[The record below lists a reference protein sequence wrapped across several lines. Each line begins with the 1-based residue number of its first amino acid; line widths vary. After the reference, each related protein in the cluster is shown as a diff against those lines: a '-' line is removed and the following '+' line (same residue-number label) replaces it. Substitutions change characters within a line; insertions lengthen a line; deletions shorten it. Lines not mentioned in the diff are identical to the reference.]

1 MPRLSQ
7 TRAYVALLLIAAL
20 WGTFPATS
28 KLALTDL
35 PPTLLTALRAIIAS
49 SFLVALLL
57 RSGADAV
64 RPPAP
69 ETLRAFVVLGVA
81 GVGLSMHIAYWGIY
95 TTTAAN
101 AAILQAA
108 SPIMIAL
115 GARLY
120 LGERLRRIQQLGVLL
135 STLGVL
141 VVITEGNLAELAPS
155 EWRLGDFLTLLGLIA
170 WTVYTVY
177 GKRLIATVPP
187 ALATT
192 GAYVCGT
199 LVLLPIAIVTL
210 PFMPRPRLLSAIAWA
225 VLVYHA
231 VLGAIA
237 HLWWYAVVE
246 RVGPS
251 RAAIFLNVTP
261 LVGIALAAA
270 LLGEPIGPWQIGG
283 VALVL
288 AGVALTTRLSSAPRA
303 GGELGGP
310 VSGAPRAGGE
320 VGGRRD
326 PPNLHETFLTSARI
340 VSGSG
345 SSPRP
350 CLTA

>member
-1 MPRLSQ
+1 VPRLSQ

-28 KLALTDL
+28 KLALADL
-35 PPTLLTALRAIIAS
+35 PPTLLTAIRAIVAS
-49 SFLVALLL
+49 AFLVALLL

-64 RPPAP
+64 RAPAP
-69 ETLRAFVVLGVA
+69 DTVRAFFVLGVA
-81 GVGLSMHIAYWGIY
+81 GVVLSMHIAYWGIY

-115 GARLY
+115 GARVY
-120 LGERLRRIQQLGVLL
+120 LGERLRRVQQAGVLL
-135 STLGVL
+135 SMFGVL
-141 VVITEGNLAELAPS
+141 LVVTEGNLAELAPS
-155 EWRLGDFLTLLGLIA
+155 EWRLGDFLTLLGLTA

-177 GKRLIATVPP
+177 GKRVIATVPP

-192 GAYVCGT
+192 GGYVCGT
-199 LVLLPIAIVTL
+199 LVLLPFAIVTL
-210 PFMPRPRLLSAIAWA
+210 PFMPRPRLTSAVAWL

-237 HLWWYAVVE
+237 HLWWYAAVE

-261 LVGIALAAA
+261 LVGIALAAV

-288 AGVALTTRLSSAPRA
+288 GGVALTTRP
-303 GGELGGP
+303 
-310 VSGAPRAGGE
+310 
-320 VGGRRD
+320 
-326 PPNLHETFLTSARI
+326 
-340 VSGSG
+340 
-345 SSPRP
+345 PRP
-350 CLTA
+350 PATIAS

>member
-1 MPRLSQ
+1 VPRLSQ

-28 KLALTDL
+28 KLALDDI
-35 PPTLLTALRAIIAS
+35 PPTLLTALRAIVAS
-49 SFLVALLL
+49 GFLVALLL
-57 RSGADAV
+57 RSGSEAV

-69 ETLRAFVVLGVA
+69 ETIRAFVVLGVA
-81 GVGLSMHIAYWGIY
+81 GVVLSMHIAYWGIY

-120 LGERLRRIQQLGVLL
+120 LGERLRRTQQAGVVL
-135 STLGVL
+135 SMLGVL
-141 VVITEGNLAELAPS
+141 VVVTEGNLAELAPS
-155 EWRLGDFLTLLGLIA
+155 EWRLGDFLTLLGLTA

-199 LVLLPIAIVTL
+199 LVIVPVALITL
-210 PFMPRPRLLSAIAWA
+210 PVMPRPRLLAPVAWI

-237 HLWWYAVVE
+237 HLWWYAAVE

-261 LVGIALAAA
+261 LVGIGMAAL
-270 LLGEPIGPWQIGG
+270 LLGEPIGPWQIAG
-283 VALVL
+283 VLLVL
-288 AGVALTTRLSSAPRA
+288 GGVALTTRVSRPGQI
-303 GGELGGP
+303 GGQSGGP
-310 VSGAPRAGGE
+310 
-320 VGGRRD
+320 
-326 PPNLHETFLTSARI
+326 
-340 VSGSG
+340 
-345 SSPRP
+345 PRP
-350 CLTA
+350 PRCS

>member
-28 KLALTDL
+28 KLVLQDL
-35 PPTLLTALRAIIAS
+35 PPTLLTALRAVVAS
-49 SFLVALLL
+49 GFLVALLL
-57 RSGADAV
+57 RAGSDTV

-69 ETLRAFVVLGVA
+69 DAIRGFVLLGVS
-81 GVGLSMHIAYWGIY
+81 GVVLSMHIAYWGIY

-120 LGERLRRIQQLGVLL
+120 LGERLRRTQQAGVAV
-135 STLGVL
+135 SMLGVL
-141 VVITEGNLAELAPS
+141 VVVTEGNLAELAPS
-155 EWRLGDFLTLLGLIA
+155 EWRLGDFLTLLGLVA

-199 LVLLPIAIVTL
+199 LVIVPLALVTL
-210 PFMPRPRLLSAIAWA
+210 PVMPRPRLFSPIAWL

-237 HLWWYAVVE
+237 HLWWYAAVE

-261 LVGIALAAA
+261 LVGIGLAAV
-270 LLGEPIGPWQIGG
+270 LLGEPIGPWQVAG
-283 VALVL
+283 VLLVL
-288 AGVALTTRLSSAPRA
+288 GGVALTTRVSRATRPGPAPTRA
-303 GGELGGP
+303 
-310 VSGAPRAGGE
+310 S
-320 VGGRRD
+320 
-326 PPNLHETFLTSARI
+326 
-340 VSGSG
+340 
-345 SSPRP
+345 
-350 CLTA
+350 

>member
-1 MPRLSQ
+1 VPRLSQ

-28 KLALTDL
+28 KLALDDL
-35 PPTLLTALRAIIAS
+35 PPTLLTALRAIVAS
-49 SFLVALLL
+49 AFLGVLLL

-64 RPPAP
+64 RAPAP
-69 ETLRAFVVLGVA
+69 ETVRAFFVLGVA
-81 GVGLSMHIAYWGIY
+81 GVVLSMHIAYWGIY

-108 SPIMIAL
+108 SPVMIAL

-120 LGERLRRIQQLGVLL
+120 LGERLHRAQQAGVAL
-135 STLGVL
+135 SALGVL
-141 VVITEGNLAELAPS
+141 VVVTEGQLAELAPS
-155 EWRLGDFLTLLGLIA
+155 EWRLGDFLTLLGLTA

-187 ALATT
+187 AVATT

-199 LVLLPIAIVTL
+199 LLLVPLAVVTL
-210 PFMPRPRLLSAIAWA
+210 PLMPRPRLASPIAWA
-225 VLVYHA
+225 VLLYHA
-231 VLGAIA
+231 ILGAIA
-237 HLWWYAVVE
+237 HLWWYAAVE

-261 LVGIALAAA
+261 LVGMALAAA

-283 VALVL
+283 VALVMG
-288 AGVALTTRLSSAPRA
+288 GVALTTRRA
-303 GGELGGP
+303 TDDRRVARSGGELGG
-310 VSGAPRAGGE
+310 
-320 VGGRRD
+320 
-326 PPNLHETFLTSARI
+326 
-340 VSGSG
+340 
-345 SSPRP
+345 SPRP
-350 CLTA
+350 PQSH

>member
-1 MPRLSQ
+1 
-7 TRAYVALLLIAAL
+7 VALLLIAAL

-28 KLALTDL
+28 KLALADL
-35 PPTLLTALRAIIAS
+35 PPTLLTALRAVIAS

-57 RSGADAV
+57 RAGPDAV
-64 RPPAP
+64 RAPAP
-69 ETLRAFVVLGVA
+69 DTVRAFVVLGIA
-81 GVGLSMHIAYWGIY
+81 GVVLSMHIAYWGIY

-108 SPIMIAL
+108 SPIMITL

-120 LGERLRRIQQLGVLL
+120 LGERLRRMQQAGVAV
-135 STLGVL
+135 SMLGVL
-141 VVITEGNLAELAPS
+141 VVVTEGNLAELAPS

-199 LVLLPIAIVTL
+199 LVIVPLALLTL
-210 PFMPRPRLLSAIAWA
+210 PVMPRPRLASPIAWL

-237 HLWWYAVVE
+237 HLWWYAAVE
-246 RVGPS
+246 RVGPT
-251 RAAIFLNVTP
+251 RAAIFMNLTP
-261 LVGIALAAA
+261 LVGMGLAVM
-270 LLGEPIGPWQIGG
+270 LLGEPIGLRQVAG
-283 VALVL
+283 VLLVL
-288 AGVALTTRLSSAPRA
+288 GGVALTTRPPR
-303 GGELGGP
+303 L
-310 VSGAPRAGGE
+310 RA
-320 VGGRRD
+320 
-326 PPNLHETFLTSARI
+326 
-340 VSGSG
+340 
-345 SSPRP
+345 
-350 CLTA
+350 TAS

>member
-1 MPRLSQ
+1 
-7 TRAYVALLLIAAL
+7 VALLLIAAL

-28 KLALTDL
+28 KLALADL
-35 PPTLLTALRAIIAS
+35 PPTLLTALRAVIAS

-57 RSGADAV
+57 RAGPDAV
-64 RPPAP
+64 RAPAP
-69 ETLRAFVVLGVA
+69 DTVRAFVVLGIA
-81 GVGLSMHIAYWGIY
+81 GVVLSMHIAYWGIY

-108 SPIMIAL
+108 SPIMITL

-120 LGERLRRIQQLGVLL
+120 LGERLRRMQQAGVAV
-135 STLGVL
+135 SMLGVL
-141 VVITEGNLAELAPS
+141 VVVTEGNLAELAPS

-199 LVLLPIAIVTL
+199 LVIVPLALLTL
-210 PFMPRPRLLSAIAWA
+210 PVMPRPRLASPIAWL

-237 HLWWYAVVE
+237 HLWWYAAVE
-246 RVGPS
+246 RVGPT
-251 RAAIFLNVTP
+251 RAAIFMNLTP
-261 LVGIALAAA
+261 LVGMGLAVL
-270 LLGEPIGPWQIGG
+270 LLGEPIGPRQVAG
-283 VALVL
+283 VLLVL
-288 AGVALTTRLSSAPRA
+288 GGVALTTRVSRVTRI
-303 GGELGGP
+303 GGE
-310 VSGAPRAGGE
+310 
-320 VGGRRD
+320 
-326 PPNLHETFLTSARI
+326 
-340 VSGSG
+340 
-345 SSPRP
+345 
-350 CLTA
+350 

>member
-1 MPRLSQ
+1 VPRLSQ

-28 KLALTDL
+28 KLALEHI
-35 PPTLLTALRAIIAS
+35 PPTLLTALRAVIAS
-49 SFLVALLL
+49 SFLVALLV
-57 RSGADAV
+57 RGGAEAV
-64 RPPAP
+64 RPPSP
-69 ETLRAFVVLGVA
+69 EMIRAFFVLGVA
-81 GVGLSMHIAYWGIY
+81 GVVLSMHIAYWGIY

-120 LGERLRRIQQLGVLL
+120 LGERLRRIQQAGVALSMLGVLI
-135 STLGVL
+135 
-141 VVITEGNLAELAPS
+141 VVTEGNLAELAPS
-155 EWRLGDFLTLLGLIA
+155 EWRLGDFLTLLGLVA

-192 GAYVCGT
+192 GGYVCGT
-199 LVLLPIAIVTL
+199 LVLVPLAIVSL
-210 PFMPRPRLLSAIAWA
+210 PLMPQARLLSPVAWL

-237 HLWWYAVVE
+237 HLWWYAAVE

-251 RAAIFLNVTP
+251 RAAVFLNLTP
-261 LVGIALAAA
+261 LVGMALAAV
-270 LLGEPIGPWQIGG
+270 LLAEPIGRWQIYG
-283 VALVL
+283 VLLVL
-288 AGVALTTRLSSAPRA
+288 SGVALTTRMSRA
-303 GGELGGP
+303 TRPGGKLGESVSGATRPGGELGG
-310 VSGAPRAGGE
+310 
-320 VGGRRD
+320 
-326 PPNLHETFLTSARI
+326 
-340 VSGSG
+340 
-345 SSPRP
+345 SPRP
-350 CLTA
+350 PQCP